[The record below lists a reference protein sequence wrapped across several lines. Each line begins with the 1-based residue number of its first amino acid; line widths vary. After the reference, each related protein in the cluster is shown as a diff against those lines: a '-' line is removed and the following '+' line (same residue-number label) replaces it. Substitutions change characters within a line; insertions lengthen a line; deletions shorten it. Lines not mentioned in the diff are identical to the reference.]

1 MKKISNLVWGILFI
15 IIGVILGLNALEITN
30 INLFFDGWW
39 TLFIIIPSCIGLVN
53 DKDKV
58 GHIFGIFIGLA
69 LLLVCQNVIDF
80 DILWKL
86 TVPII
91 LILIGLSLVF
101 KNQTNENIKKEIK
114 NLTNKESKTKE
125 YCSTFSNMNIK
136 ADDEEI
142 EKYELDSIFGEL
154 NIDLTE
160 VKMEKDLLI
169 NATAIF
175 GSIKLIVPEDI
186 EIKLLSTPIFGDIN
200 DKRKK
205 KEKNKKKVVYL
216 NATAIFGGVTIK

>member
-1 MKKISNLVWGILFI
+1 MKKISNFVWGILFI

-69 LLLVCQNVIDF
+69 LLLVCQNIIDF

-136 ADDEEI
+136 VDDEEI

>member
-1 MKKISNLVWGILFI
+1 MKKISNFVWGILFI

-69 LLLVCQNVIDF
+69 LLLVCQNIIDF

-125 YCSTFSNMNIK
+125 YCSTFSSMNIK

-154 NIDLTE
+154 NINLTE

-186 EIKLLSTPIFGDIN
+186 DSESNSEEENLPEDKDLPSYKDEESDKEYVPGISTNVYVFLL
-200 DKRKK
+200 
-205 KEKNKKKVVYL
+205 
-216 NATAIFGGVTIK
+216 